1 MSPAEVT
8 EVTGLS
14 SATTHRILKT
24 LQSQSYLEQDPQT
37 RAYSLGIGILKL
49 ASLIAERHDEVA
61 LLASTLIRIRDLT
74 GETISLHRRVGDR
87 RVCIAE
93 EVSRQAVKVS
103 SGIGKSYPLNGGAA
117 SKAIMSMLPD
127 AEISRILDH
136 ERGDPGLR
144 PPDRQTFLRA
154 VAQTREF
161 GYGTS
166 RGETVPG
173 AAAIAV
179 PIRRADPLAPGA
191 IDLAGPSDR
200 MTPELIELALPEM
213 LSAAQQIMEVN
224 APFGPK
230 AD

>member
-61 LLASTLIRIRDLT
+61 LLASTLIRIRELT
-74 GETISLHRRVGDR
+74 GETISLHRRVGHR

-93 EVSRQAVKVS
+93 EVSRQTVKVS

-136 ERGDPGLR
+136 EREDPGLR

-154 VAQTREF
+154 IAQTREC
-161 GYGTS
+161 GYGMS

-200 MTPELIELALPEM
+200 MTPQVIELALPD
-213 LSAAQQIMEVN
+213 LV
-224 APFGPK
+224 
-230 AD
+230 